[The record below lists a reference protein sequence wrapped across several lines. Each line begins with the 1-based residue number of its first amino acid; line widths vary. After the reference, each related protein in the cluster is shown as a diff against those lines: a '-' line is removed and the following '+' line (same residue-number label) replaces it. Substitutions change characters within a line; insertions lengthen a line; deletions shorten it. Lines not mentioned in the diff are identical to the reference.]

1 MVESS
6 GADAFVS
13 GLGKGREAFH
23 SEVTEYSLRI
33 GERTPED
40 FLRHFSCSK
49 IMISL
54 ASRPMERARI
64 ISELTGVH
72 ERVANKLSP
81 ENAGETLQIALDE
94 GVTTP
99 KEIVRLFQADD
110 RQRYL
115 NRHEL
120 WAFDI
125 EGQPWKASASDSV
138 AHGRAEKFIAYLID
152 RAIDNLLIS
161 HEEIVSALGVVKL
174 AGWLPSEMLGQI
186 IETALKKSDKFTEE
200 DLLRAAPASSL
211 VAHVP
216 LDYLWEKVV
225 VPLIAEQHDYAPK
238 AGSGAQVGGVGSGS
252 PLGGGAG
259 NSPLGGSAAPGSPLS
274 GESGS
279 GWSFRPAPD
288 LSAKPEEKDA
298 APPSSSSEEGDMVG
312 EDEIIETEDEVR
324 PSEGAMPV
332 AGRKGPPRKA
342 QSS

>member
-6 GADAFVS
+6 GTFIS

-23 SEVTEYSLRI
+23 SEITEYCLRI

-40 FLRHFSCSK
+40 FLRLFSCSK

-99 KEIVRLFQADD
+99 KDIVRLFQPDD

-120 WAFDI
+120 WSFDV
-125 EGQPWKASASDSV
+125 EGQPWKASVNDNV
-138 AHGRAEKFIAYLID
+138 AHGRAEKYIAHIID

-161 HEEIVSALGVVKL
+161 YDEIVSALGVVKL
-174 AGWLPSEMLGQI
+174 AGWLPSELLGQI
-186 IETALKKSDKFTEE
+186 IESALKKSDKFTEE
-200 DLLRAAPASSL
+200 DLLRAAPPSSL
-211 VAHVP
+211 VTHVP

-225 VPLIAEQHDYAPK
+225 IPLIAEQHDYVPK
-238 AGSGAQVGGVGSGS
+238 KDVSG
-252 PLGGGAG
+252 G
-259 NSPLGGSAAPGSPLS
+259 NGDG
-274 GESGS
+274 
-279 GWSFRPAPD
+279 GWSLRPSAETPAKAETKEAP
-288 LSAKPEEKDA
+288 
-298 APPSSSSEEGDMVG
+298 PPSSSDDGDMVG
-312 EDEIIETEDEVR
+312 EDEIIETDEEVR
-324 PSEGAMPV
+324 APEGLPTVGM
-332 AGRKGPPRKA
+332 RKGLGAPPARKA
-342 QSS
+342 QPG

>member
-6 GADAFVS
+6 GVETFVS

-23 SEVTEYSLRI
+23 SEITEYCLRV

-40 FLRHFSCSK
+40 FLRNFSCSK

-54 ASRPMERARI
+54 ASRPLERARI

-99 KEIVRLFQADD
+99 KDIVRLFQADD

-125 EGQPWKASASDSV
+125 EGEPWKVSPNDTA
-138 AHGRAEKFIAYLID
+138 AHTRAEKYTAYILE
-152 RAIDNLLIS
+152 RAMQNLLIS
-161 HEEIVSALGVVKL
+161 HEDIVSGLGVVKL
-174 AGWLPSEMLGQI
+174 AGWLPSELLGQI
-186 IETALKKSDKFTEE
+186 IEASLKKSDKFTEE
-200 DLLRAAPASSL
+200 DLLRAAPPSTL

-216 LDYLWEKVV
+216 LDYIWEKVV

-238 AGSGAQVGGVGSGS
+238 K
-252 PLGGGAG
+252 GGGDLKPPEPK
-259 NSPLGGSAAPGSPLS
+259 SS
-274 GESGS
+274 ESS
-279 GWSFRPAPD
+279 DGWSLRP
-288 LSAKPEEKDA
+288 SPETFKNDSK
-298 APPSSSSEEGDMVG
+298 SSDDGDMVG
-312 EDEIIETEDEVR
+312 EDEIIETEEEVR
-324 PSEGAMPV
+324 ASDSTAPIGM
-332 AGRKGPPRKA
+332 RKGFGTPPARKA
-342 QSS
+342 QQG

>member
-23 SEVTEYSLRI
+23 SEVTEYCFRV
-33 GERTPED
+33 GERTAED
-40 FLRHFSCSK
+40 FLRLFSCSK
-49 IMISL
+49 IMIAL

-99 KEIVRLFQADD
+99 KDIVRLFQPDD

-125 EGQPWKASASDSV
+125 EGQPWKASSSDNA
-138 AHGRAEKFIAYLID
+138 AHTRAEKYVAYIME
-152 RAIDNLLIS
+152 RAIENLLIS
-161 HEEIVSALGVVKL
+161 HEDIVSALGVVKL
-174 AGWLPSEMLGQI
+174 AGWLPSELLGQI
-186 IETALKKSDKFTEE
+186 IEASLKKSDKFTEE
-200 DLLRAAPASSL
+200 DLLHAAPPSSL
-211 VAHVP
+211 VSHVP
-216 LDYLWEKVV
+216 LDFLWDKVV
-225 VPLIAEQHDYAPK
+225 VPLIAEQHDYVAKKTEAKPFEAK
-238 AGSGAQVGGVGSGS
+238 PFEAEGGWSLRPAEDTS
-252 PLGGGAG
+252 EKSENKDA
-259 NSPLGGSAAPGSPLS
+259 NAAP
-274 GESGS
+274 
-279 GWSFRPAPD
+279 AH
-288 LSAKPEEKDA
+288 
-298 APPSSSSEEGDMVG
+298 EEGDMVG

-324 PSEGAMPV
+324 ASESSIALGVRKAPGAPSN
-332 AGRKGPPRKA
+332 RKA
-342 QSS
+342 QQG

>member
-6 GADAFVS
+6 GRIDAGAFVS

-23 SEVTEYSLRI
+23 SEVTEYCFRV

-40 FLRHFSCSK
+40 FLRVFPCSK

-54 ASRPMERARI
+54 SSRPMERARI

-99 KEIVRLFQADD
+99 KEIVRLFQPDD

-125 EGQPWKASASDSV
+125 EGQPWKASSSDTG
-138 AHGRAEKFIAYLID
+138 AHTRAEKYVAYIME
-152 RAIDNLLIS
+152 RAIENLLIS
-161 HEEIVSALGVVKL
+161 HEDIVSALGVVRL
-174 AGWLPSEMLGQI
+174 AGWLPSELLGQI
-186 IETALKKSDKFTEE
+186 IEASLKKSDKFTEE
-200 DLLRAAPASSL
+200 DLLRAAPPSSL
-211 VAHVP
+211 VTHVP

-225 VPLIAEQHDYAPK
+225 VPLIAEQHDYVAK
-238 AGSGAQVGGVGSGS
+238 AGFTKPS
-252 PLGGGAG
+252 PEVEG
-259 NSPLGGSAAPGSPLS
+259 
-274 GESGS
+274 
-279 GWSFRPAPD
+279 GWSLRPAGDDNPV
-288 LSAKPEEKDA
+288 KPATGAED
-298 APPSSSSEEGDMVG
+298 GDMVG
-312 EDEIIETEDEVR
+312 EDEIIETDEELKA
-324 PSEGAMPV
+324 SEGGGAPGV
-332 AGRKGPPRKA
+332 RKGPGTPPNRKA
-342 QSS
+342 QQG

>member
-6 GADAFVS
+6 GRADGVAFIS

-23 SEVTEYSLRI
+23 SEVTEYCLSV
-33 GERTPED
+33 GERTAED
-40 FLRHFSCSK
+40 FLRLFSCSK
-49 IMISL
+49 IMIAL

-99 KEIVRLFQADD
+99 KDIVRLFQADD

-125 EGQPWKASASDSV
+125 EGQPWRASASDSV
-138 AHGRAEKFIAYLID
+138 AHTRAEKYIAYIMD
-152 RAIDNLLIS
+152 RAIENLLIS
-161 HEEIVSALGVVKL
+161 HEDIVSALGVVKL

-186 IETALKKSDKFTEE
+186 IEAALKKSDKFTEQ
-200 DLLRAAPASSL
+200 DLLHASPPSSL
-211 VAHVP
+211 TSHVP

-225 VPLIAEQHDYAPK
+225 VPLIAEQHDYVPKPGGSKPEGDGGWSLNPGPESAPK
-238 AGSGAQVGGVGSGS
+238 ADLK
-252 PLGGGAG
+252 PIM
-259 NSPLGGSAAPGSPLS
+259 NDE
-274 GESGS
+274 GE
-279 GWSFRPAPD
+279 
-288 LSAKPEEKDA
+288 
-298 APPSSSSEEGDMVG
+298 MVG
-312 EDEIIETEDEVR
+312 EDEIIETDDEVR
-324 PSEGAMPV
+324 ASEHSALGV
-332 AGRKGPPRKA
+332 RKGPGAPPRKA
-342 QSS
+342 HQG

>member
-6 GADAFVS
+6 GAFIS

-23 SEVTEYSLRI
+23 SEVTEFCLRI

-40 FLRHFSCSK
+40 FLRMFSCSK

-81 ENAGETLQIALDE
+81 ENSGETLQIALDE

-99 KEIVRLFQADD
+99 KDIIRLFQADD

-120 WAFDI
+120 WAFDT
-125 EGQPWKASASDSV
+125 EGQPWKASINDNA
-138 AHGRAEKFIAYLID
+138 AHGRAEKYIAYIID

-161 HEEIVSALGVVKL
+161 HDEIVSALGVVKL
-174 AGWLPSEMLGQI
+174 AGWLPSELLGQI
-186 IETALKKSDKFTEE
+186 IEASLKKSDKFTEE
-200 DLLRAAPASSL
+200 DLLRAAPPSSL
-211 VAHVP
+211 VTHVP
-216 LDYLWEKVV
+216 LDYLWDKVV
-225 VPLIAEQHDYAPK
+225 VPLIAEQHDYVAKNSIVP
-238 AGSGAQVGGVGSGS
+238 S
-252 PLGGGAG
+252 GGG
-259 NSPLGGSAAPGSPLS
+259 GGEG
-274 GESGS
+274 
-279 GWSFRPAPD
+279 GWSLSPAPEI
-288 LSAKPEEKDA
+288 SAKPEIKDA
-298 APPSSSSEEGDMVG
+298 PPAGDDGDMVG

-324 PSEGAMPV
+324 APDGLPTV
-332 AGRKGPPRKA
+332 GLRKGGLGSPPNRKA
-342 QSS
+342 Q

>member
-6 GADAFVS
+6 ADAFVS
-13 GLGKGREAFH
+13 SLGKGREAFH
-23 SEVTEYSLRI
+23 SEITEYCLRI

-54 ASRPMERARI
+54 ASRPTERARI

-99 KEIVRLFQADD
+99 KDIVRLFQPDD

-115 NRHEL
+115 DRHEL

-125 EGQPWKASASDSV
+125 EGQPWKVSSNDAG
-138 AHGRAEKFIAYLID
+138 AHARAEKYVAYIID
-152 RAIDNLLIS
+152 RAVENLLIS
-161 HEEIVSALGVVKL
+161 HEDIVNALGVVKL
-174 AGWLPSEMLGQI
+174 AGWLPSELLGQI

-200 DLLRAAPASSL
+200 DLLHAAPPTSLAS
-211 VAHVP
+211 HVP

-225 VPLIAEQHDYAPK
+225 VPLIAEQHDYARKAGDPK
-238 AGSGAQVGGVGSGS
+238 AASDSWDS
-252 PLGGGAG
+252 RP
-259 NSPLGGSAAPGSPLS
+259 PAAT
-274 GESGS
+274 ESKTD
-279 GWSFRPAPD
+279 PV
-288 LSAKPEEKDA
+288 KDA
-298 APPSSSSEEGDMVG
+298 DKVPASEEGDMVG
-312 EDEIIETEDEVR
+312 EDEIIETQEEEVTA
-324 PSEGAMPV
+324 SVNLNELMKNMPATPV
-332 AGRKGPPRKA
+332 RKSR
-342 QSS
+342 

>member
-6 GADAFVS
+6 GADGFVS

-23 SEVTEYSLRI
+23 SEVTEYCLRI

-120 WAFDI
+120 WSFDI
-125 EGQPWKASASDSV
+125 EGQPWKASATDSA
-138 AHGRAEKFIAYLID
+138 AHGRAEKYIAYIID
-152 RAIDNLLIS
+152 RAIDNLLVS

-211 VAHVP
+211 VSHVP

-238 AGSGAQVGGVGSGS
+238 AGGE
-252 PLGGGAG
+252 GGGG
-259 NSPLGGSAAPGSPLS
+259 IKLT

-288 LSAKPEEKDA
+288 LSTKPDDTKD
-298 APPSSSSEEGDMVG
+298 APPSTGSEDGDMVG
-312 EDEIIETEDEVR
+312 EDEIIETDEEVR
-324 PSEGAMPV
+324 SSEGGLPA
-332 AGRKGPPRKA
+332 AGRKGPPPNRKA
-342 QSS
+342 QQT

>member
-6 GADAFVS
+6 GSDTFIS

-23 SEVTEYSLRI
+23 SEVTEFCLRI

-49 IMISL
+49 MMISL
-54 ASRPMERARI
+54 SSRPMERARI

-99 KEIVRLFQADD
+99 KEIVRLFQPDD

-120 WAFDI
+120 WSFDV
-125 EGQPWKASASDSV
+125 EGEPWKASASDGV
-138 AHGRAEKFIAYLID
+138 AHGRAEKYIAFIMD
-152 RAIDNLLIS
+152 RAIENLLIS

-174 AGWLPSEMLGQI
+174 AGWLPSELLGQI
-186 IETALKKSDKFTEE
+186 IEASLKKSDKFTEE
-200 DLLRAAPASSL
+200 DLLHAAPPSSL

-216 LDYLWEKVV
+216 LDFLWDRVV
-225 VPLIAEQHDYAPK
+225 TPLIAEAHDYVPK
-238 AGSGAQVGGVGSGS
+238 K
-252 PLGGGAG
+252 GGG
-259 NSPLGGSAAPGSPLS
+259 GGGEIKPPAPTEMDGGWGSL
-274 GESGS
+274 
-279 GWSFRPAPD
+279 RPALDPT
-288 LSAKPEEKDA
+288 EKNDVKL
-298 APPSSSSEEGDMVG
+298 PPSEEGDMVG
-312 EDEIIETEDEVR
+312 EDEIIETDDEVR
-324 PSEGAMPV
+324 ASEH
-332 AGRKGPPRKA
+332 AGLGIRKAPANPPARKA
-342 QSS
+342 QTGVS

>member
-6 GADAFVS
+6 DAFVS

-23 SEVTEYSLRI
+23 SEVTEYCLRV

-40 FLRHFSCSK
+40 FLRLFSCSK
-49 IMISL
+49 IMVSL

-99 KEIVRLFQADD
+99 KDIVRLFQPDD

-125 EGQPWKASASDSV
+125 EGQPWKASSSDSN
-138 AHGRAEKFIAYLID
+138 AHGRAEKYIAYIID
-152 RAIDNLLIS
+152 RAIENLLIS
-161 HEEIVSALGVVKL
+161 HEDIVSALGVVKL
-174 AGWLPSEMLGQI
+174 AGWLPSELLGQI
-186 IETALKKSDKFTEE
+186 IETALKKSDKFHEE
-200 DLLRAAPASSL
+200 DLLRAAPPSSL
-211 VAHVP
+211 VSHVP

-225 VPLIAEQHDYAPK
+225 VPLIAEQHDYVAK
-238 AGSGAQVGGVGSGS
+238 AGDAKPPNSIEADGS
-252 PLGGGAG
+252 
-259 NSPLGGSAAPGSPLS
+259 
-274 GESGS
+274 
-279 GWSFRPAPD
+279 WSMRPAPEAN
-288 LSAKPEEKDA
+288 AKPA
-298 APPSSSSEEGDMVG
+298 SSEDGDMVG
-312 EDEIIETEDEVR
+312 EDEIIETEDEVKA
-324 PSEGAMPV
+324 SEGG
-332 AGRKGPPRKA
+332 AGLGVRKA
-342 QSS
+342 PGSPPNRGKAQQG

>member
-6 GADAFVS
+6 GTDTFVS

-23 SEVTEYSLRI
+23 SEVTEYCLRL
-33 GERTPED
+33 GERTAED
-40 FLRHFSCSK
+40 FLRLFSCSK

-99 KEIVRLFQADD
+99 KDIVRLFQPDD

-125 EGQPWKASASDSV
+125 EGQPWKVSSGDSA
-138 AHGRAEKFIAYLID
+138 AHSRAEKYVAYIID
-152 RAIDNLLIS
+152 RAIENLLIS
-161 HEEIVSALGVVKL
+161 HEDIVSALGVVKL
-174 AGWLPSEMLGQI
+174 AGWLPSELLGQI
-186 IETALKKSDKFTEE
+186 IEASLKKSDKFTEE
-200 DLLRAAPASSL
+200 DLLHAAPPSSL
-211 VAHVP
+211 TSHVP
-216 LDYLWEKVV
+216 LDYLWDKVV

-238 AGSGAQVGGVGSGS
+238 
-252 PLGGGAG
+252 PGGGG
-259 NSPLGGSAAPGSPLS
+259 QVKPSEVEG
-274 GESGS
+274 
-279 GWSFRPAPD
+279 GWSMRPA
-288 LSAKPEEKDA
+288 EDA
-298 APPSSSSEEGDMVG
+298 APKPPGSEEGDMVG
-312 EDEIIETEDEVR
+312 EDEIIETDDEVR
-324 PSEGAMPV
+324 ASESGAPPGM
-332 AGRKGPPRKA
+332 RKAPGAPPNRKA
-342 QSS
+342 QQG

>member
-6 GADAFVS
+6 DGGAFVS

-23 SEVTEYSLRI
+23 SEVTEYCLRV

-40 FLRHFSCSK
+40 FLRLFPCSK
-49 IMISL
+49 IMTSL

-99 KEIVRLFQADD
+99 KDIVRLFQPDD

-125 EGQPWKASASDSV
+125 EGQPWKASASDSA
-138 AHGRAEKFIAYLID
+138 AHTRAERYLAFLMD
-152 RAIDNLLIS
+152 RAIENLLIS
-161 HEEIVSALGVVKL
+161 HEDIVSALGVVKL
-174 AGWLPSEMLGQI
+174 AGWLPSELLGQI
-186 IETALKKSDKFTEE
+186 IEASLKKSDKFTEE
-200 DLLRAAPASSL
+200 DLLHAAPPSSL
-211 VAHVP
+211 TTHVP

-225 VPLIAEQHDYAPK
+225 VPLIAEQHDYVAKP
-238 AGSGAQVGGVGSGS
+238 GSSKPEVEGGWSLNPG
-252 PLGGGAG
+252 PD
-259 NSPLGGSAAPGSPLS
+259 NSPKS
-274 GESGS
+274 
-279 GWSFRPAPD
+279 D
-288 LSAKPEEKDA
+288 AKPAGED
-298 APPSSSSEEGDMVG
+298 SDMVG
-312 EDEIIETEDEVR
+312 EDEIIETDDEVR
-324 PSEGAMPV
+324 ASEGGASLGV
-332 AGRKGPPRKA
+332 RKA
-342 QSS
+342 LGAPPNRKAHQG

>member
-6 GADAFVS
+6 GGTDTDAFVS

-23 SEVTEYSLRI
+23 SEVTEYCLRS
-33 GERTPED
+33 GERSPED
-40 FLRHFSCSK
+40 FLRLFSCSK

-99 KEIVRLFQADD
+99 KDIVRLFQPDD

-125 EGQPWKASASDSV
+125 EGQPWKVSSSDTA
-138 AHGRAEKFIAYLID
+138 AHSRAEKYVAYIME
-152 RAIDNLLIS
+152 RAIENLLIS
-161 HEEIVSALGVVKL
+161 HEDIVTALGVVKL
-174 AGWLPSEMLGQI
+174 AGWLPSELLGQI
-186 IETALKKSDKFTEE
+186 IEASLKKSDKFTEE
-200 DLLRAAPASSL
+200 DLLGAAPPSSL
-211 VAHVP
+211 ANHVP
-216 LDYLWEKVV
+216 LDYLWDKVV

-238 AGSGAQVGGVGSGS
+238 PGEAKASSGD
-252 PLGGGAG
+252 
-259 NSPLGGSAAPGSPLS
+259 
-274 GESGS
+274 
-279 GWSFRPAPD
+279 GWSMRPAP
-288 LSAKPEEKDA
+288 EA
-298 APPSSSSEEGDMVG
+298 APKPASEDADMVG
-312 EDEIIETEDEVR
+312 EDEIIETEEEVR
-324 PSEGAMPV
+324 ADGGDGLGA
-332 AGRKGPPRKA
+332 RKGPGAPPQRKA
-342 QSS
+342 Q

>member
-23 SEVTEYSLRI
+23 SEVTEYCLRV

-40 FLRHFSCSK
+40 FLRSFSCSK

-54 ASRPMERARI
+54 SSRPLERARI

-99 KEIVRLFQADD
+99 KDIVRLFQADD

-120 WAFDI
+120 WAFDVSG
-125 EGQPWKASASDSV
+125 EPWKVSSNDSV
-138 AHGRAEKFIAYLID
+138 AHARAEKYVAYILE
-152 RAIDNLLIS
+152 RAIENLLIS
-161 HEEIVSALGVVKL
+161 HEDIVSGLGVVKL
-174 AGWLPSEMLGQI
+174 AGWLPSELLGQI
-186 IETALKKSDKFTEE
+186 IEASLKKSDKFTEE
-200 DLLRAAPASSL
+200 DLLHAAPPSSL
-211 VAHVP
+211 VTHVP
-216 LDYLWEKVV
+216 LDYIWEKVV

-238 AGSGAQVGGVGSGS
+238 S
-252 PLGGGAG
+252 GGAG
-259 NSPLGGSAAPGSPLS
+259 
-274 GESGS
+274 GS
-279 GWSFRPAPD
+279 GGGGEKLSSQSSDGWSLRPAPEAPK
-288 LSAKPEEKDA
+288 SEKGSDD
-298 APPSSSSEEGDMVG
+298 GDMVG
-312 EDEIIETEDEVR
+312 EDEIIETDEEVR
-324 PSEGAMPV
+324 ASESAAPG
-332 AGRKGPPRKA
+332 PRKA
-342 QSS
+342 LAAPPSRKAQQG

>member
-6 GADAFVS
+6 GTDAFVS

-23 SEVTEYSLRI
+23 SEVTEYCLRV
-33 GERTPED
+33 GERTAED
-40 FLRHFSCSK
+40 FLRLFSCSK

-54 ASRPMERARI
+54 AARPMERARI

-99 KEIVRLFQADD
+99 KDIVRLFQADD

-125 EGQPWKASASDSV
+125 EGQPWKASSSDSN
-138 AHGRAEKFIAYLID
+138 AHGRAEKYVAYIID
-152 RAIDNLLIS
+152 RAVENLLIS
-161 HEEIVSALGVVKL
+161 HEDIISALGVVKL
-174 AGWLPSEMLGQI
+174 AGWLPSELLGEI
-186 IETALKKSDKFTEE
+186 IEASLKKSDKFTEE
-200 DLLRAAPASSL
+200 DLLHAAPPSTL

-216 LDYLWEKVV
+216 LDYLWDKVV
-225 VPLIAEQHDYAPK
+225 VPLIAQQHDYAAKDGEPGK
-238 AGSGAQVGGVGSGS
+238 SG
-252 PLGGGAG
+252 
-259 NSPLGGSAAPGSPLS
+259 S

-288 LSAKPEEKDA
+288 LSAPSEIRE
-298 APPSSSSEEGDMVG
+298 APAEEGDMVG
-312 EDEIIETEDEVR
+312 EDEIIETDDEVR
-324 PSEGAMPV
+324 ASDSGLPLGVRKAAGATPT
-332 AGRKGPPRKA
+332 RKA
-342 QSS
+342 QQG